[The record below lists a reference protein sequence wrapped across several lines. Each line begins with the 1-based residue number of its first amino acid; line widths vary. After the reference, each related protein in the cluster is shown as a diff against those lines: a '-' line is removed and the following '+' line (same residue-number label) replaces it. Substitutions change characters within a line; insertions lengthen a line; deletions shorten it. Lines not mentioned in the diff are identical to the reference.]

1 MSLDEQSFGVS
12 FTLFAQLL
20 LNDLTSVFVGNL
32 SSQAKIYI
40 GCPKSCQLEPEY
52 HYVLRHIFNLRKR
65 DCHPLLRTEEEPGGF
80 LIFAFLPALGTD
92 KGTDVK
98 SASFFRVS
106 ELRITIK
113 FSVASSPAT
122 SMIDSSAWVIFEK
135 VAAVAYLRRRRRGMP
150 RDRSSENCTPPHT
163 TNQVCSF
170 RF

>member
-80 LIFAFLPALGTD
+80 LIFLLWVPT
-92 KGTDVK
+92 
-98 SASFFRVS
+98 RVPMS
-106 ELRITIK
+106 NRR
-113 FSVASSPAT
+113 ASSECLSYGSP
-122 SMIDSSAWVIFEK
+122 
-135 VAAVAYLRRRRRGMP
+135 
-150 RDRSSENCTPPHT
+150 
-163 TNQVCSF
+163 
-170 RF
+170 